1 VVGLGE
7 LEGLLARAD
16 FLGDAVQ
23 LIIKD
28 VAEALGENKRE
39 DVVLVFRRVL
49 GPADGARSIPDPGF
63 EGFILV
69 RIFFCRNGHDLS
81 HGNQLAFENKFI
93 FILLYKRNLSFFIQ
107 NFPEKT

>member
-23 LIIKD
+23 LVIEDI
-28 VAEALGENKRE
+28 AEALREDERE

-49 GPADGARSIPDPGF
+49 GPADGARGIPDPGF
-63 EGFILV
+63 EGF
-69 RIFFCRNGHDLS
+69 RFFGSGGCGYFDDLPMKAS
-81 HGNQLAFENKFI
+81 YESGG
-93 FILLYKRNLSFFIQ
+93 S
-107 NFPEKT
+107 